1 MGAGIIS
8 AGVMSCLRQSGLL
21 LAFLCREQANE
32 GDSVE
37 RRDFTDDERK
47 AMLKA
52 IHEREGRWDRVDPDT
67 EIASIGEGI
76 GLSEDRSYEL
86 FGQLVDE
93 HYVDPGRILQDGGAM
108 PGHTSRIVGRED
120 NMTVI
125 GDELRLTDK
134 GRAEIQ

>member
-1 MGAGIIS
+1 MGIVS
-8 AGVMSCLRQSGLL
+8 TGVMSCLRQSGLL
-21 LAFLCREQANE
+21 VAFLCRVQANE
-32 GDSVE
+32 GGSVE
-37 RRDFTDDERK
+37 RRDFTDDQHR

-52 IHEREGRWDRVDPDT
+52 IHEREGGWDRVDPDT

-93 HYVDPGRILQDGGAM
+93 HYVDPGRILQAGGAM

-125 GDELRLTDK
+125 GDDVRLTGK